1 MIIKK
6 GYRHDLITFFIST
19 DELMTA
25 MQVNYS
31 IAFFSTSQHKKL
43 ADLKCNLIGVSFFKS
58 VSGII
63 SRTVMAIRVS
73 WFSEEIPIIQQPA
86 TRLLV
91 GYGAFIL
98 WLSGSAS
105 LAWIFRTLQLHPP
118 NATDGTFP
126 FTAGPFAFARLI
138 FYAIYLIRGY
148 KFFFNTEN
156 RR

>member
-86 TRLLV
+86 TTCWAWSIHPLTIWLRIQISIHYLLLQRIMPCRTELQ
-91 GYGAFIL
+91 FL
-98 WLSGSAS
+98 TAS
-105 LAWIFRTLQLHPP
+105 LS
-118 NATDGTFP
+118 
-126 FTAGPFAFARLI
+126 
-138 FYAIYLIRGY
+138 
-148 KFFFNTEN
+148 K
-156 RR
+156 

>member
-73 WFSEEIPIIQQPA
+73 WFSEEIPIIQEPA
-86 TRLLV
+86 TTCWVWSIHPLIIWLRIIGVDLPDTSTPSTQRNRWHISV
-91 GYGAFIL
+91 YSRAFCFCQINIL
-98 WLSGSAS
+98 
-105 LAWIFRTLQLHPP
+105 R
-118 NATDGTFP
+118 
-126 FTAGPFAFARLI
+126 
-138 FYAIYLIRGY
+138 YL
-148 KFFFNTEN
+148 FNTGLQVFL
-156 RR
+156 